1 MIFFIYYLL
10 YIMEVDK
17 DEINLE
23 TLFTGNIQN
32 PFTYNL
38 NLKESSLGNCSV
50 LFEEIKQIFVQ
61 GLLYN
66 TDNSNILETDGKKT
80 LLIDKIPNKDINI
93 IKQYMLSMGIE
104 LTHKQYDDEDKD
116 YYIRGLLYELQHK
129 YSDKVNMKVE
139 MDWIKQLISKVHIT
153 IDEKVVKEVNAV
165 IRKHK
170 EVNFFLNLFK
180 PENIEECYLSYYKQD
195 EPTILNIIYFKG
207 ANIAD
212 YQYKH
217 KYATPFTKHVR

>member
-1 MIFFIYYLL
+1 MN
-10 YIMEVDK
+10 VAK

-23 TLFTGNIQN
+23 TLFHGSIKN

-38 NLKESSLGNCSV
+38 NLKESSFANCSV

-66 TDNSNILETDGKKT
+66 TGEENILIKDGKKT
-80 LLIDKIPNKDINI
+80 LLIDKIPDKDIDM

-104 LTHKQYDDEDKD
+104 LTHKQYNEEDKD
-116 YYIRGLLYELQHK
+116 YYIRGLLYELQNK
-129 YSDKVNMKVE
+129 YSDNVNMKVE
-139 MDWIKQLISKVHIT
+139 MDWAKQLISKVHIT
-153 IDEKVVKEVNAV
+153 IDEKVLKKVNEV

-170 EVNFFLNLFK
+170 EVNFFLNLFT
-180 PENIEECYLSYYKQD
+180 PENVEECYLSYYKQD
-195 EPTILNIIYFKG
+195 EPTVLNIIYFKG
-207 ANIAD
+207 ANIVD
-212 YQYKH
+212 YHYQH

>member
-1 MIFFIYYLL
+1 
-10 YIMEVDK
+10 MEVAK

-23 TLFTGNIQN
+23 TLFSGSIKN

-38 NLKESSLGNCSV
+38 NLKESSIANCSV

-66 TDNSNILETDGKKT
+66 TDEENILVKDGKKT
-80 LLIDKIPNKDINI
+80 LLIDKIPNKEINI

-104 LTHKQYDDEDKD
+104 LTHKQYNDEDKD
-116 YYIRGLLYELQHK
+116 YYIRGLLYELQSK
-129 YSDKVNMKVE
+129 YVDNVNIKVE
-139 MDWIKQLISKVHIT
+139 MDWMKQLISKVHFT

-170 EVNFFLNLFK
+170 EVNFVLKLLK
-180 PENIEECYLSYYKQD
+180 PENIEECYLSYYKQG
-195 EPTILNIIYFKG
+195 EPTIINIIYFKG
-207 ANIAD
+207 ANMAD
-212 YQYKH
+212 YQYQH

>member
-1 MIFFIYYLL
+1 MD
-10 YIMEVDK
+10 VDK

-23 TLFTGNIQN
+23 TLFSGSIRS

-38 NLKESSLGNCSV
+38 NLKESSFGNCTI

-61 GLLYN
+61 GALYK
-66 TDNSNILETDGKKT
+66 TDKENILIKDGKKT
-80 LLIDKIPNKDINI
+80 ILIDKIPNKDINI

-104 LTHKQYDDEDKD
+104 LTHKEYDDEDKD
-116 YYIRGLLYELQHK
+116 YYIRGLLYELQNK

-153 IDEKVVKEVNAV
+153 IDEKVVEEVNAV

-170 EVNFFLNLFK
+170 EVNFFLNLLK
-180 PENIEECYLSYYKQD
+180 PENIEECYLSYYKED

-207 ANIAD
+207 ANIED
-212 YQYKH
+212 YQYQH
-217 KYATPFTKHVR
+217 KYATTFTKHVR

>member
-1 MIFFIYYLL
+1 
-10 YIMEVDK
+10 MEVAK

-23 TLFTGNIQN
+23 TLFSGSIKN

-38 NLKESSLGNCSV
+38 NLKESSFANCSV

-66 TDNSNILETDGKKT
+66 TDKDNILVKDDKKT
-80 LLIDKIPNKDINI
+80 VLIDKVPDKEINI

-104 LTHKQYDDEDKD
+104 LTHKQYNDEDKD
-116 YYIRGLLYELQHK
+116 YHIRGLLYELQSK
-129 YSDKVNMKVE
+129 YSDNVNIKVE
-139 MDWIKQLISKVHIT
+139 MDWMKQLISKVNIT
-153 IDEKVVKEVNAV
+153 IDEKVLKEVNEV

-180 PENIEECYLSYYKQD
+180 PENVEECYLSYYKTD
-195 EPTILNIIYFKG
+195 EPIILNIIYFKG

-212 YQYKH
+212 YQYQH
-217 KYATPFTKHVR
+217 KYATPFTKYVR